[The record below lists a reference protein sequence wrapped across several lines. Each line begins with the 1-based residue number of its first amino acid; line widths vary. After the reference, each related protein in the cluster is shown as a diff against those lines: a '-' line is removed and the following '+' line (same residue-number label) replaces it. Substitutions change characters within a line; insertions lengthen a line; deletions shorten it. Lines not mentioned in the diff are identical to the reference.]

1 MSEENKTDRQS
12 IKSQSSYEEE
22 SRLRRKRL
30 RRKTTI
36 SYVVG
41 LGMAFGGLFLVMM
54 LAIAVYSWID
64 GKTGET
70 DALLQQTLG
79 NAQAAGLYT
88 QEELDRQG
96 AEAALAPHLDELA
109 LARAQAENAQAL
121 ETAVNNRQEEILGEI
136 RVQLA
141 DGQSTLETLRPL
153 YPDDVVLVSGGKYH
167 FVPIRRD
174 LAQHGYLQE
183 NLQVLE
189 NGRFQYMENGQVVS
203 HMGID
208 VSKYQGKID
217 WEKVAADGVEFVFLR
232 LGLRGYESGKL
243 VEDETFQANIQGA
256 LAHGIKVGVYFFSQA
271 ITVEEAIEEANF
283 VLERIAPYK
292 IECPVVFDVEKVNSS
307 TARMNQLTPQQRT
320 DVTIAFLDTIQ
331 AAGYKPMFYH
341 NMETALLLLELD
353 RLEGYERWFAY
364 YGEELYYPY
373 AYGVWQYTE
382 KGRVNGIGGE
392 VDMNIAFKMWE

>member
-88 QEELDRQG
+88 QEELDRQV
-96 AEAALAPHLDELA
+96 AEAV
-109 LARAQAENAQAL
+109 ARAQAENAQAL

>member
-41 LGMAFGGLFLVMM
+41 LEMAFGGLFLVMM

-88 QEELDRQG
+88 QEELDRQV
-96 AEAALAPHLDELA
+96 AEAV
-109 LARAQAENAQAL
+109 ARAQAENAQAL
-121 ETAVNNRQEEILGEI
+121 EAAVNNRQEEILGEI

-271 ITVEEAIEEANF
+271 ITAEEAIEEANF

>member
-88 QEELDRQG
+88 QEELDRQV
-96 AEAALAPHLDELA
+96 AEAV
-109 LARAQAENAQAL
+109 ARAQAENAQAL
-121 ETAVNNRQEEILGEI
+121 EAAANNRQEEILGEI

-271 ITVEEAIEEANF
+271 ITAEEAIEEANF

-353 RLEGYERWFAY
+353 RLGGYERWFAY

>member
-88 QEELDRQG
+88 QEELDRQV
-96 AEAALAPHLDELA
+96 AEAV
-109 LARAQAENAQAL
+109 ARAQADNAQAL
-121 ETAVNNRQEEILGEI
+121 EAAVNNRQEEILGEI

>member
-88 QEELDRQG
+88 QEELDRQV
-96 AEAALAPHLDELA
+96 AEAV
-109 LARAQAENAQAL
+109 ARAQAENAQAL
-121 ETAVNNRQEEILGEI
+121 EAAANNRQEEILGEI